1 MIKVMVYVRDF
12 GWLSEIMLFRIQLDG
27 LNVLSIVLKG
37 DESSSHPPHTSTKMN
52 CDSAGFD
59 IV

>member
-1 MIKVMVYVRDF
+1 VIKVMVYVRGF

-27 LNVLSIVLKG
+27 LNVRSLELVRDNSLS
-37 DESSSHPPHTSTKMN
+37 HTRHTSTKMN
-52 CDSAGFD
+52 CDSEGFD